1 MPDLRKGLEATQSAP
16 QEESKRS
23 EEQGDSN
30 TLSRR
35 LSAVLFTDMV
45 GYTKLSSLDEDD
57 FKARMDAHDD
67 ALKSAFKAHEGRI
80 VKPLGDGFMVE
91 FTSAVAATRAALM
104 AQEAL
109 TKSNRDVKPEL
120 HLRVRMGI
128 HSGEVMA
135 RGSDLLGETVNI
147 ASQLRRIAEP
157 NTVAIT
163 DAVQIHLGSKLSAPS
178 RALGELKLK
187 GREAPVA
194 VSLLANAEEMLQPT
208 APPKEAAA
216 SVDPGF
222 ADELKAIDR
231 SLKRNPAAALKRA
244 RALLETH
251 PKSGEIMLRM
261 ARGRLAV
268 KQTGRAL
275 KDLELC

>member
-1 MPDLRKGLEATQSAP
+1 MAQ
-16 QEESKRS
+16 
-23 EEQGDSN
+23 
-30 TLSRR
+30 
-35 LSAVLFTDMV
+35 
-45 GYTKLSSLDEDD
+45 
-57 FKARMDAHDD
+57 D
-67 ALKSAFKAHEGRI
+67 ALA
-80 VKPLGDGFMVE
+80 
-91 FTSAVAATRAALM
+91 
-104 AQEAL
+104 
-109 TKSNRDVKPEL
+109 KSNLDVKPEL

-163 DAVQIHLGSKLSAPS
+163 DAVQVHLGSKLSAPS

-208 APPKEAAA
+208 VPSKEAAEA
-216 SVDPGF
+216 VDPGF
-222 ADELKAIDR
+222 ADALKAIDR

-251 PKSGEIMLRM
+251 PKSGEVMLRM
-261 ARGRLAV
+261 AQGRLAV

-275 KDLELC
+275 KDLELCRATAPNFPPCLLELAKVKKRAGRAKESQALYQELVDKFPGTDEATQAAERLR